1 MLDYAGL
8 PTMPTE
14 RGTMT
19 ERKDTPMRIAL
30 TREEKRQLK
39 VKAAELDKSMSQF
52 VADHLRESLR
62 LKRAARK

>member
-1 MLDYAGL
+1 MN
-8 PTMPTE
+8 
-14 RGTMT
+14 

-30 TREEKRQLK
+30 TRDEKRQLK

-62 LKRAARK
+62 LKRTARK